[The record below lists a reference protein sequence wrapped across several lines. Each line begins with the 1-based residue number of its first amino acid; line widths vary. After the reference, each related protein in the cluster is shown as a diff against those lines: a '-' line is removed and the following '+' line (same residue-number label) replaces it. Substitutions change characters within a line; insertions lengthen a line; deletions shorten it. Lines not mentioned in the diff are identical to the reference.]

1 MISLASPHNHVEF
14 HGIDIYYLISCAAV
28 RSHNKKIRRTSRRN
42 EVYLGDIS
50 VPDVDDMLART
61 LRAMIPAL
69 ALAAPSSRLAALPD
83 GLEFR
88 AELGLNSTDV
98 QNIASAAQKAFDITI
113 TGDELA
119 ACVTTL
125 RCWPPGPDEPTSE
138 SRLAKGSR
146 LSSRRSARRIPR
158 RLAASKAG

>member
-1 MISLASPHNHVEF
+1 MSSRP
-14 HGIDIYYLISCAAV
+14 
-28 RSHNKKIRRTSRRN
+28 SRRN

-88 AELGLNSTDV
+88 AELGLDSTDV

-113 TGDELA
+113 TGGELA
-119 ACVTTL
+119 ACVTL
-125 RCWPPGPDEPTSE
+125 GRL
-138 SRLAKGSR
+138 SRLIHNKVASEEEALAFN
-146 LSSRRSARRIPR
+146 LSFKLSDT
-158 RLAASKAG
+158 